1 MSTTLLQTKHFDS
14 WEQHLG
20 QAIGHHRSQLL
31 TPAIPFFSRLQIDSV
46 CGVSVVAIQG
56 ESSLRLSRT
65 QPPDHAVLWLP
76 QRGWV
81 ADHVNGAAL
90 VAEPGTAMLC
100 LPGDD
105 LLGDTS
111 PQLSGFSILLPSALL
126 GEPSGWNSQQR
137 RHLHQGPQE
146 LTLIQ
151 MARDLV
157 HHVRAADAN
166 SGFALV
172 ALADQILY
180 WRDLCLTSAG
190 DASHPVDR
198 RALIALAREWIEAHL
213 AEPFRLAHLA
223 AALHVAPR
231 TLQLAFREELG
242 RPPMEEVRRLRFVAL
257 RRLLLH
263 RPGAKQE
270 LEEMFYRCGLGLS
283 PLSRLCYRD
292 WCGETPE
299 QTRARASGSS
309 VCR

>member
-1 MSTTLLQTKHFDS
+1 VSTTLLETQNFEV

-20 QAIGHHRSQLL
+20 QAIGHHRSELL
-31 TPAIPFFSRLQIDSV
+31 TPEIPFYSRLQIDSV
-46 CGVSVVAIQG
+46 CDVSVVAIEG
-56 ESSLRLSRT
+56 TSSLRLKRT

-81 ADHVNGAAL
+81 ADHVNGAEL

-105 LLGDTS
+105 LHGDTS
-111 PQLSGFSILLPSALL
+111 PLLSGFSILLRSALL
-126 GEPSGWNSQQR
+126 GDPSGWHSLQR
-137 RHLHQGPQE
+137 RHLRQGPQE

-157 HHVRAADAN
+157 ELVRAADAN
-166 SGFALV
+166 SGLALI

-180 WRDLCLTSAG
+180 WRDLCLSSAG
-190 DASHPVDR
+190 DAGNPVDR

-213 AEPFRLAHLA
+213 AQPFRLAHLA

-263 RPGAKQE
+263 RPGAKQG
-270 LEEMFYRCGLGLS
+270 LEDMFYRCGLALS
-283 PLSRLCYRD
+283 PQSKRWYRD

-299 QTRARASGSS
+299 QTRARAVGS
-309 VCR
+309 